1 VIAAAAE
8 VAALLLLAPPM
19 ATEVVTE
26 LPTTWA
32 PEPPEEGS
40 SPLDCCRRMDMDM
53 DLSLLPSSS
62 RIMTL

>member
-26 LPTTWA
+26 LPTWA
-32 PEPPEEGS
+32 AEPPEEGS
-40 SPLDCCRRMDMDM
+40 SPLDCCRRMDMD
-53 DLSLLPSSS
+53 LPSSS